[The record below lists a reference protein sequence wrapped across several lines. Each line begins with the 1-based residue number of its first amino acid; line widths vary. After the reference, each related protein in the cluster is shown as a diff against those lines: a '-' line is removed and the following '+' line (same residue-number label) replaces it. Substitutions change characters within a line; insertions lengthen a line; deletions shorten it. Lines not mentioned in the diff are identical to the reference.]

1 MATQWLPKLR
11 QLLPLDDSELTQ
23 IIEYT
28 AKLPADKDDEAKAH
42 LEGLL
47 GDSPDATAFISEFV
61 KHRSDVAAAP
71 PQSQSQTNGTSSTD
85 SNGGPPTY
93 APPPGPP
100 PGRAPATHPNGSAHA
115 PAHVP
120 TNSGAPPSGPN
131 PDNAPPPSYY
141 APPGSSMPIASSSN
155 SNNVF
160 GFTNRHTNAI
170 IQASNIRA
178 RDEQEMQNALQNLQF
193 EYRIYNPEIEP
204 EHESDYYCNCS
215 IHQFMRRKM
224 NRLGV
229 QRMWSDAVMYPGE
242 RFYSNV
248 SLTPT
253 LFSSNPYYLRCGSP
267 FGYGLSRSFN
277 SSYLWGPPRPSA
289 YAHMAWTQSTISLS
303 NQLNREAQAKVDN
316 KEPATSIW
324 EVVPNMA
331 LLTIE
336 EKPSKSGKGEKGEK
350 GDYKGDT
357 KDSKDGK
364 DEKRLSKAGP
374 SGTPAK
380 IGRFASIKKSLGM
393 KSSEEKA
400 FEFAQSLRT
409 SILAEEAGRWPD
421 NAHRQLVANYQE
433 KVGMAKHI
441 ADMRARKPIQYLHL
455 LRAGYFEPIPV
466 AWATQAS
473 NPLKFSVEAREGW
486 RGITPA
492 WRGYEDLAEERL
504 YWVLNHR
511 EGSVGMRM
519 KPDFISEMDM
529 AQRRMAN
536 AVEPPPMYFSPDDTC
551 MRLHTTTD
559 TGYSKQVM
567 PTPFRAYDRP
577 ETPNDDSMILLDV
590 SGSMDFDPVRPIYDR
605 YLITGYARS
614 TQPKNKDVAKSI
626 IRRFTDALAH
636 HDHQTLGYDLVT
648 FANRATYIGAIHHRN
663 FDDMWRSVRVGGG
676 TRVMTGWQKVKEL
689 HFQKH
694 RESAIH
700 HPVYGWQAGPQ
711 TPILR
716 LLLFLDGEATD
727 MDEFELDLLGLS
739 WAHVTIFL
747 IGVDNCPHHHRHA
760 NELQRISD
768 VNHHVSFVDAQGNC
782 PERFVTHELLKRH
795 LGYDISLQE
804 FEQMEVLPAYTE
816 V

>member
-1 MATQWLPKLR
+1 MAQLLPQLR
-11 QLLPLDDSELTQ
+11 KLLPLDDSELTQ
-23 IIEYT
+23 IIDYT
-28 AKLPADKDDEAKAH
+28 AKLSNDDEAAAH

-47 GDSPDATAFISEFV
+47 GDEPEAVLFVTDFV
-61 KHRSDVAAAP
+61 KHRGELSAR
-71 PQSQSQTNGTSSTD
+71 PQQPSTQTNGAHPTD
-85 SNGGPPTY
+85 DKGGPPTY
-93 APPPGPP
+93 APPAGPP
-100 PGRAPATHPNGSAHA
+100 PGHAAAASDHGPDAKGPNGPGGPGGPNGA
-115 PAHVP
+115 
-120 TNSGAPPSGPN
+120 NSGAPPSGPN
-131 PDNAPPPSYY
+131 PDNAPPPSYF
-141 APPGSSMPIASSSN
+141 APPSASTPVASAN
-155 SNNVF
+155 NNVF
-160 GFTNRHTNAI
+160 GFTNRHTNAV

-178 RDEQEMQNALQNLQF
+178 RDEQDMQNTLQNLQY

-204 EHESDYYCNCS
+204 EHDADYYCSCS
-215 IHQFMRRKM
+215 IHQFVRRKM

-229 QRMWSDAVMYPGE
+229 QRMWCNAVMYPGE
-242 RFYSNV
+242 RFYSSV
-248 SLTPT
+248 SITPT
-253 LFSSNPYYLRCGSP
+253 LFSSNPYYMRCGSP
-267 FGYGLSRSFN
+267 FGFGYTRSFSN
-277 SSYLWGPPRPSA
+277 SYTWGPPRPSA
-289 YAHMAWTQSTISLS
+289 YAHMAWTQSTIALS
-303 NQLNREAQAKVDN
+303 NQLNRDAQARVDN
-316 KEPATSIW
+316 KEPKQSIW
-324 EVVPNMA
+324 EVVPNLA
-331 LLTIE
+331 QLTIDA
-336 EKPSKSGKGEKGEK
+336 K
-350 GDYKGDT
+350 GDSKGDF
-357 KDSKDGK
+357 KADSKDDSKGDAK
-364 DEKRLSKAGP
+364 SEKRLSKAGP
-374 SGTPAK
+374 DAAPVKKSKLAG
-380 IGRFASIKKSLGM
+380 FKKSLGI

-400 FEFAQSLRT
+400 SEFSSSLRT
-409 SILAEEAGRWPD
+409 SILSEEAGRWPD
-421 NAHRQLVANYQE
+421 NAHRQLVADYQQ
-433 KVGMAKHI
+433 KVGMASHI
-441 ADMRARKPIQYLHL
+441 AALRARKPIQYLHL

-473 NPLKFSVEAREGW
+473 NPLKFTVEASDGW

-551 MRLHTTTD
+551 IRLHTTTNA
-559 TGYSKQVM
+559 GYSKQVM
-567 PTPFRAYDRP
+567 PSPFRAYDRP

-590 SGSMDFDPVRPIYDR
+590 SGSMDFDPVRPLYDR

-614 TQPKNKDVAKSI
+614 AQPKNKDVAKSI

-663 FDDMWRSVRVGGG
+663 FDDMWRGVRVGGG

-804 FEQMEVLPAYTE
+804 FEAMEQLPAYTE

>member
-1 MATQWLPKLR
+1 MAQWLPRLR
-11 QLLPLDDSELTQ
+11 KLLPLDDADLTQ
-23 IIEYT
+23 VIDYA
-28 AKLPADKDDEAKAH
+28 AKLPSDDEAASH
-42 LEGLL
+42 LQDLL
-47 GDSPDATAFISEFV
+47 GESPEAVAFVADFVQQRGTQTQSSEKRTNGAVTAP
-61 KHRSDVAAAP
+61 AADTKSGEP
-71 PQSQSQTNGTSSTD
+71 PQ
-85 SNGGPPTY
+85 Y

-100 PGRAPATHPNGSAHA
+100 PNHNVKGAPP
-115 PAHVP
+115 P
-120 TNSGAPPSGPN
+120 SGPPSGPN
-131 PDNAPPPSYY
+131 PNNAPPPSYFAPA
-141 APPGSSMPIASSSN
+141 APPAPSYAATTSN
-155 SNNVF
+155 IY
-160 GFTNRHTNAI
+160 GFANRHTNAL
-170 IQASNIRA
+170 IQAGNIRA
-178 RDEQEMQNALQNLQF
+178 RDEQDMQQALQNLQY

-204 EHESDYYCNCS
+204 EHETEYYCSCS
-215 IHQFMRRKM
+215 IHQYIRRKM
-224 NRLGV
+224 NRLDV

-242 RFYSNV
+242 RFYSGV
-248 SLTPT
+248 SITPT

-267 FGYGLSRSFN
+267 FGYGYTRSFN
-277 SSYLWGPPRPSA
+277 STYMWGPPRPNA
-289 YAHMAWTQSTISLS
+289 RAHLAWLHDTIALS
-303 NQLNREAQAKVDN
+303 NQLNRDAQARVDSR
-316 KEPATSIW
+316 EPPQSIW
-324 EVVPNMA
+324 APTLPNVA
-331 LLTIE
+331 QLSIDD
-336 EKPSKSGKGEKGEK
+336 KKSEKGS
-350 GDYKGDT
+350 
-357 KDSKDGK
+357 DS
-364 DEKRLSKAGP
+364 KRLSTSTAPNGNP
-374 SGTPAK
+374 LAAADAPAK
-380 IGRFASIKKSLGM
+380 KSKFSSFKKSLGI
-393 KSSEEKA
+393 KSAEEKA
-400 FEFAQSLRT
+400 VELASSLRS

-421 NAHRQLVANYQE
+421 SAQRKLVADYQE
-433 KVGMAKHI
+433 KVGMASHI
-441 ADMRARKPIQYLHL
+441 EKLRERKPIQYLHL

-551 MRLHTTTD
+551 MRLHTVD
-559 TGYSKQVM
+559 NSGYSKQVM
-567 PTPFRAYDRP
+567 PSPFRAYDRP
-577 ETPNDDSMILLDV
+577 EQPNDDSMILLDV

-663 FDDMWRSVRVGGG
+663 FDDMWRGVRVGGG

-694 RESAIH
+694 RESATH
-700 HPVYGWQAGPQ
+700 HPVYGWQAGPE

-804 FEQMEVLPAYTE
+804 FEEMEHLPAYTA